1 MDLKAKI
8 CFLAALAVFYA
19 NNVAA
24 WRTHSSSSSLYI
36 HSNDTFTVTLS
47 DNSVLSGTPGSRHTL
62 QFIVK
67 SNVYGLSRYTASLES
82 ENNFRGRLS
91 RDMITLNGG
100 QLETITV
107 TDLVIPQGAKNGMEM
122 LLSLVVRKEDN
133 FRRKKRQVGGS
144 SQSGGS
150 GYGGSNVGGSS
161 QGGGYN
167 PGGGSYNPG
176 GSSQSGGS
184 NVGGSSQ
191 GGGYNPGGG
200 SYNPGGSS
208 QSGGNYGGNGG
219 YNPGGSSQSGGNYGG
234 NGGYNP
240 DNGLNWNNDPGY
252 NDPSNKREVRATVV
266 FKVTDEMVEDE
277 DDTEPWTK
285 IEYGAESDDETCTNG
300 PGEPGCDLE
309 YWWVKFRI
317 QDEDSGLHLIDV
329 KPGGKET
336 YQNQVYYR
344 YTNFPIGTTKEQ
356 EVVAAASCCLEGL
369 RLRVTDVSG
378 EVAEAHAIW
387 DETGS
392 GLSATAIY
400 AIIGACAAVVLIIV
414 VVVAVVLCKK
424 YRYDAVSQNP

>member
-1 MDLKAKI
+1 MDVAKI
-8 CFLAALAVFYA
+8 CLLAALVFC
-19 NNVAA
+19 NNAAA

-67 SNVYGLSRYTASLES
+67 SNVYGLSRYSASLES

-100 QLETITV
+100 QQETITV
-107 TDLVIPQGAKNGMEM
+107 TDLVIPQGTKNGMEL

-133 FRRKKRQVGGS
+133 FRRKRQVGGS

-150 GYGGSNVGGSS
+150 GYGGGSVGGSSQGGGSNYNPGYNQGGSNVGGSS

-167 PGGGSYNPG
+167 PGG
-176 GSSQSGGS
+176 
-184 NVGGSSQ
+184 SSQ
-191 GGGYNPGGG
+191 GGGYNPGGNGGYGGGG
-200 SYNPGGSS
+200 SNVGGSS
-208 QSGGNYGGNGG
+208 QSGGG
-219 YNPGGSSQSGGNYGG
+219 YNPGGNT
-234 NGGYNP
+234 GYNP

-252 NDPSNKREVRATVV
+252 NDPSNKREVRSTVV
-266 FKVTDEMVEDE
+266 FKVTDEMEE

-317 QDEDSGLHLIDV
+317 QDEDSGLHLVDV

>member
-1 MDLKAKI
+1 
-8 CFLAALAVFYA
+8 
-19 NNVAA
+19 
-24 WRTHSSSSSLYI
+24 
-36 HSNDTFTVTLS
+36 
-47 DNSVLSGTPGSRHTL
+47 
-62 QFIVK
+62 
-67 SNVYGLSRYTASLES
+67 
-82 ENNFRGRLS
+82 
-91 RDMITLNGG
+91 MITLNGG
-100 QLETITV
+100 QQETITV
-107 TDLVIPQGAKNGMEM
+107 TDVVIPQETKNGMEL

-133 FRRKKRQVGGS
+133 FRRKRQVGGS

-150 GYGGSNVGGSS
+150 GYGGGGSVGGSS
-161 QGGGYN
+161 QVGGS
-167 PGGGSYNPG
+167 SYNPG
-176 GSSQSGGS
+176 YNQGGS

-191 GGGYNPGGG
+191 GGGYNSGGSSQGGGYNPGGNGGYGGGG
-200 SYNPGGSS
+200 SNVGGSS
-208 QSGGNYGGNGG
+208 QSGGGF
-219 YNPGGSSQSGGNYGG
+219 NPGGNT
-234 NGGYNP
+234 GYNP

-266 FKVTDEMVEDE
+266 FKVTDEMVED
-277 DDTEPWTK
+277 DTEPWTK
-285 IEYGAESDDETCTNG
+285 IEYGAESEDETCTNG

-317 QDEDSGLHLIDV
+317 QDEDSGLHLVDV

-392 GLSATAIY
+392 GLSTTAIY

>member
-1 MDLKAKI
+1 M
-8 CFLAALAVFYA
+8 
-19 NNVAA
+19 
-24 WRTHSSSSSLYI
+24 
-36 HSNDTFTVTLS
+36 
-47 DNSVLSGTPGSRHTL
+47 G
-62 QFIVK
+62 IVK

-167 PGGGSYNPG
+167 LGGGSYNPG

-234 NGGYNP
+234 NGGYSP

-285 IEYGAESDDETCTNG
+285 IEYGAESDD
-300 PGEPGCDLE
+300 
-309 YWWVKFRI
+309 
-317 QDEDSGLHLIDV
+317 
-329 KPGGKET
+329 
-336 YQNQVYYR
+336 
-344 YTNFPIGTTKEQ
+344 
-356 EVVAAASCCLEGL
+356 
-369 RLRVTDVSG
+369 
-378 EVAEAHAIW
+378 
-387 DETGS
+387 
-392 GLSATAIY
+392 
-400 AIIGACAAVVLIIV
+400 
-414 VVVAVVLCKK
+414 
-424 YRYDAVSQNP
+424 